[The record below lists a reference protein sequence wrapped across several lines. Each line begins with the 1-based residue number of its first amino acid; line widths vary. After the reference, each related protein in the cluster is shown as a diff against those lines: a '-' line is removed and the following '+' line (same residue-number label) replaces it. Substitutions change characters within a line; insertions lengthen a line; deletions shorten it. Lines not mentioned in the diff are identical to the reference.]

1 MSEPTAAPRTPD
13 LLTIG
18 VLVIALAAVF
28 LAGFQVRDDD
38 PEPVAAGITS
48 GVTSASTDPTGVV
61 TSGAGSASGKP
72 DQLSFSATV
81 TNRRDTN
88 ALALRATNHDVRA
101 VTIKLKQNGVEAKDI
116 QTASLS
122 IQPRYDYR
130 GRGER
135 RLIGYTSTQRIE
147 VLVRDL
153 DKAGE
158 TLGGVTDAAGNAV
171 RISGV
176 SFSLSNQDEVIA
188 QARDEAVKKSK
199 AAAAALAEAAGREVG
214 ELVYVEE
221 VVPQRYYGY
230 GETGGLMARPM
241 SADVFS
247 KEARAGS
254 VPISPGQLEFD
265 VTVKVRWSLS

>member
-1 MSEPTAAPRTPD
+1 MSETTTAAPRTPN

-28 LAGFQVRDDD
+28 LAGLQVREDD
-38 PEPVAAGITS
+38 PEPVGAGI
-48 GVTSASTDPTGVV
+48 TSASTDPTGVL
-61 TSGAGSASGKP
+61 TSGEGSASGKP

-88 ALALRATNHDVRA
+88 AQALQATNHDVRA
-101 VTIKLKQNGVEAKDI
+101 VTINLKKNGVAAEDI

-122 IQPRYDYR
+122 IQPRYDYA
-130 GRGER
+130 GRGQR
-135 RLIGYTSTQRIE
+135 RLIGYSSTQRVE

-153 DKAGE
+153 TKAGK
-158 TLGGVTDAAGNAV
+158 TLGGVTAAAGNAV
-171 RISGV
+171 KISGV
-176 SFSLSNQDEVIA
+176 SFSLSNQDEIIA
-188 QARDEAVKKSK
+188 KARDAAVKKSK

-214 ELVYVEE
+214 ELLYVEE
-221 VVPQRYYGY
+221 VVPQRYGGY
-230 GETGGLMARPM
+230 NGIGDGLFRAAVPTSGVMQ
-241 SADVFS
+241 SL
-247 KEARAGS
+247 RAGS